1 MRLVLS
7 RAMVRFSPM
16 FSSLITASILRQY
29 CLTAQ
34 ACLLIDNYNCPS
46 YNCDY
51 LLQLQLRHEGGLH
64 VKIFCPPAIYAN
76 GDVLVLSSVFELNEA
91 SNEGGAAQFV
101 STTSSLQQ
109 VLLGTTTRSFYL
121 AMTLALIVM
130 GVQWDSIRLLVSM

>member
-1 MRLVLS
+1 MVTTAAGEGGFGGAIAS
-7 RAMVRFSPM
+7 RYGKLTVVDSIFKKNKA
-16 FSSLITASILRQY
+16 IATASGF
-29 CLTAQ
+29 
-34 ACLLIDNYNCPS
+34 
-46 YNCDY
+46 
-51 LLQLQLRHEGGLH
+51 GGGG
-64 VKIFCPPAIYAN
+64 AIYAFSS
-76 GDVLVLSSVFELNEA
+76 DVLVLSSVFELNEA